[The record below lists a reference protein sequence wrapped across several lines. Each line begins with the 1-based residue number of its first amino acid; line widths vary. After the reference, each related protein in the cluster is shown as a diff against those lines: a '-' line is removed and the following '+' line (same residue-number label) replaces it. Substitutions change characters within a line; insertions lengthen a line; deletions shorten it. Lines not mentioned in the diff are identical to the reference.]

1 MAEDQPHLTLPI
13 ITAPGTSQRDILQG
27 PAPPVTTCDSKC
39 SSAQMRT
46 ECGHEGTTEDNKEHR
61 VESVSLSALS
71 TDRKEETQMLKSAS

>member
-1 MAEDQPHLTLPI
+1 
-13 ITAPGTSQRDILQG
+13 
-27 PAPPVTTCDSKC
+27 
-39 SSAQMRT
+39 MRT